1 MAEEKKKDR
10 PAELDAADKT
20 VREAGG
26 VPTEIFFRDD
36 GQIQVSFVIHRGGS
50 DHVHIPTSGTD
61 RSVSRC
67 CTISSVDK
75 YPESSRSHGHER

>member
-10 PAELDAADKT
+10 AAELDAADKT

-36 GQIQVSFVIHRGGS
+36 RQIQVSFVIHRGGS
-50 DHVHIPTSGTD
+50 DHGPYTYLWDRQECLTLLHNFVRRQIPRVIALPRT
-61 RSVSRC
+61 
-67 CTISSVDK
+67 
-75 YPESSRSHGHER
+75 